1 MTRESSESRTQRCLS
16 EVDKH
21 PDSASA
27 HFNLGLAYTMQGFAH
42 RAEAA
47 YRKALEI
54 DPDLVE
60 AWVNLGGSLL
70 LRWDFQGALEANREA
85 LKRRDDLLLAHYNMG
100 QAHLYLSDP
109 QGLLRCCQRVIE
121 LDPEHA
127 AGHYY
132 LAVALLALDR
142 LQESREALGRAMALG
157 HRPTPEFLR
166 GLERLE
172 KQTELNESKLVT
184 NIGADAPQ
192 ESKEK

>member
-1 MTRESSESRTQRCLS
+1 MTRESSEGRVQRCLA
-16 EVDKH
+16 EVQKH
-21 PDSASA
+21 PGSAVA
-27 HFNLGLAYTMQGFAH
+27 HFNLGLAYTKQGFVN
-42 RAEAA
+42 RAEEA

-70 LRWDFQGALEANREA
+70 LKWDFQGSLEANREA
-85 LKRRDDLLLAHYNMG
+85 VKRRDDLLLAHYNMG
-100 QAHLYLSDP
+100 QAHLYLGDAK
-109 QGLLRCCQRVIE
+109 GLLSCCRRVIE
-121 LDPEHA
+121 LDAEHA

-142 LQESREALGRAMALG
+142 VQEAREALGRAMALG

-166 GLERLE
+166 GLERVQKE
-172 KQTELNESKLVT
+172 VEVNQSRLVT

-192 ESKEK
+192 EPKEK

>member
-1 MTRESSESRTQRCLS
+1 MTGKSHEGRVQRCLK
-16 EVDKH
+16 EVEKQ
-21 PDSASA
+21 PDSAAA
-27 HFNLGLAYTMQGFAH
+27 HFNLGLAYTKQGLVNK
-42 RAEAA
+42 AEAA

-70 LRWDFQGALEANREA
+70 LKWDFQGALDANREA
-85 LKRRDDLLLAHYNMG
+85 VQRKEDLLLAHYNMG
-100 QAHLYLSDP
+100 QAHLYLGDA
-109 QGLLRCCQRVIE
+109 QGLLDCCRRVIE
-121 LDPEHA
+121 LDAEHA

-142 LQESREALGRAMALG
+142 VQEARETLGRAMALG

-166 GLERLE
+166 GLERAE
-172 KQTELNESKLVT
+172 NQTETNPSNTVT

>member
-1 MTRESSESRTQRCLS
+1 MTHESQEGRTRRCL
-16 EVDKH
+16 EQVQKH
-21 PDSASA
+21 PDSAAA
-27 HFNLGLAYTMQGFAH
+27 HFNLGLAYTMQGFVN

-70 LRWDFQGALEANREA
+70 LKWDFQGALEANREA
-85 LKRRDDLLLAHYNMG
+85 IKRQDDLLLAHYNMG
-100 QAHLYLSDP
+100 QAHLYLGDAE
-109 QGLLRCCQRVIE
+109 GLLSCCQRVIQ
-121 LDPEHA
+121 LDPQHA

-132 LAVALLALDR
+132 LAVGLLALDR

-166 GLERLE
+166 GLERAE
-172 KQTELNESKLVT
+172 KQTELEDSKLVT
-184 NIGADAPQ
+184 NIGADAPR
-192 ESKEK
+192 EPKEK